1 MGGTWSFSDNKICPL
16 SAVNGLI
23 IFFQEVLQGVCD
35 ANPDR
40 VTGWEDND
48 HLPDRRF
55 VYNFADRN
63 NLSLRTTTELSNA
76 RQHLT
81 YRDLDLWQVDTYKGL
96 VANPKYAACF
106 EDPRRIFNMDESP
119 FSVGKEK
126 VKVLAQKGTKN
137 VLYHKSGS
145 SREHLT
151 LIAAINAAGE
161 VVEPRVVFKNKTD
174 IAKRH
179 LK

>member
-1 MGGTWSFSDNKICPL
+1 MNDFN
-16 SAVNGLI
+16 
-23 IFFQEVLQGVCD
+23 FQEVLQAVCA

-40 VTGWEDND
+40 VSGWEEAD
-48 HLPDRRF
+48 HFPTERF
-55 VYNFADRN
+55 VYNFAERN
-63 NLSLRTTTELSNA
+63 GLTLRTTTELSNA

-81 YRDLDLWQVDTYKGL
+81 YRDLDLWQEDTFQGL
-96 VANPKYAACF
+96 VSNPKYAECF

-119 FSVGKEK
+119 FSVGQEK
-126 VKVLAQKGTKN
+126 VKVLAKRGTKN

-151 LIAAINAAGE
+151 LIVAVNAAGE
-161 VVEPRVVFKNKTD
+161 VVNPRIVYKNKTD
-174 IAKRH
+174 IAKKH